1 MFNFIKNKIVQFI
14 NNRKLKKR
22 LAELRK
28 LDPFIYD

>member
-1 MFNFIKNKIVQFI
+1 MFNFIKNIIIHFI
-14 NNRKLKKR
+14 NKRKLKKR